1 MKANYG
7 EVWGRIAQAVPDRTA
22 VITVGGE
29 RLDYRAFDDT
39 AARLAAFL
47 REHGVGPG
55 DKVAI
60 DMYNRPEWVITLYAA
75 LKLGAAPVPINFR
88 YRAAEVDA
96 LLQDSDAVAIVYP
109 ATLAEVV
116 AGLETPRHRR
126 MVLLQVDDD
135 PSVPLVEGAIA
146 FERALESAPLVT
158 REAPRD
164 GELFLYTGGTTGAP
178 KGVVWGIE
186 ELLDIQTY
194 STYGVLGLTPP
205 DSIEG
210 MVAIAADE
218 ATAKPVTLPLA
229 PFMHGTAL
237 TSTLNTF
244 LLGGTLVIVPSS
256 RFDPGQALGAM
267 ADHDVTRL
275 IVAGDAVATRLLEAI
290 DAGGVRRLP
299 RLSSV
304 LSSGMRFSDQTKAR
318 LHALGEVTIT
328 DLLAASEGGPFAM
341 AISSSAA
348 DLPARLRLT
357 PGTVLFD
364 TDRREV
370 PLVPGA
376 VGILAFGG
384 SLPKGYYKDEA
395 KTAETFPVI
404 RGRRY
409 VMPGDFA
416 RVLDDGSIELLGRG
430 SSVVNTGGEKIYP
443 AEVEEA
449 LMSHPAVID
458 AIVFGTPD
466 PSWGEVVTAAVVL
479 AADPAV
485 TEPELIE
492 HVGTLLA
499 GYKKPKRILFR
510 DSLDRS
516 PSGKVDLV
524 ALRRAASA
532 GQQHA

>member
-7 EVWGRIAQAVPDRTA
+7 EVWQRIAQAVPDRTA

-29 RLDYRAFDDT
+29 RLDYRMFDDL

-47 REHGVGPG
+47 RKHGVRAG

-75 LKLGAAPVPINFR
+75 LKLGAAPVPVNFR
-88 YRAAEVDA
+88 YRTAEVDA
-96 LLQDSDAVAIVYP
+96 LLQDSDAVAMVYP
-109 ATLAEVV
+109 ASLAEVI
-116 AGLETPRHRR
+116 AGLETPRQRR
-126 MVLLQVDDD
+126 VVLLQVDDD
-135 PSVPLVEGAIA
+135 PSVPLLEGAIA
-146 FERALESAPLVT
+146 FERSLEEAPLIV
-158 REAPRD
+158 RETPRD

-178 KGVVWGIE
+178 KGVVWGID

-210 MVAIAADE
+210 MVSIAADE
-218 ATAKPVTLPLA
+218 ATPKPVTLPLA

-256 RFDPGQALGAM
+256 RFDPERALAAM
-267 ADHDVTRL
+267 ADHEVTRL
-275 IVAGDAVATRLLEAI
+275 IVAGDSVATRLLEAL
-290 DAGGVRRLP
+290 DTGGVHRLP

-304 LSSGMRFSDQTKAR
+304 LSSGMRFSDHTKSR
-318 LHALGEVTIT
+318 LHALGDLTIT

-341 AISSSAA
+341 AISRSAA

-364 TDRREV
+364 ADRSEV
-370 PLVPGA
+370 PVVPGA

-384 SLPKGYYKDEA
+384 SLPKGYYKDA
-395 KTAETFPVI
+395 SKSAETFPVI
-404 RGRRY
+404 AGHRY
-409 VMPGDFA
+409 VMPGDYV

-430 SSVVNTGGEKIYP
+430 SAVVNTGGEKIYP

-449 LMSHPAVID
+449 LMGHPEVVDAV
-458 AIVFGTPD
+458 VFGTPD

-479 AADPAV
+479 AVGSEV
-485 TEPELIE
+485 TESELIE
-492 HVGTLLA
+492 HVGSVLA
-499 GYKKPKRILFR
+499 GYKKPKRVLLR

-524 ALRRAASA
+524 ALKRAASA
-532 GQQHA
+532 VKRA